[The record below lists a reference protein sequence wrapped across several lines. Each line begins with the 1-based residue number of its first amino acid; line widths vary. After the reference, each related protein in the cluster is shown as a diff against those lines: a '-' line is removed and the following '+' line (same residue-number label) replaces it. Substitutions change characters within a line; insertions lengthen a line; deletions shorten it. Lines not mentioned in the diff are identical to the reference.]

1 MTGRYLILF
10 RKNRFS
16 FLLTLISIL
25 LFLLILAPF
34 VNLTVDTFPDK
45 RGQLKDL
52 HFFLYFPS
60 NRDGL
65 RFVFFC
71 DNFHFIEK
79 IHLTSAVIFDCIIE
93 LSQTS
98 ETGLLFLPAL
108 INAFHFR
115 DCDIVKAKKISGVFS
130 CIREGT

>member
-1 MTGRYLILF
+1 MC
-10 RKNRFS
+10 
-16 FLLTLISIL
+16 LLT
-25 LFLLILAPF
+25 LAPF
-34 VNLTVDTFPDK
+34 VNLTVDTLAKGKASHSLLQRRFAPRKAVRLLPDK

-52 HFFLYFPS
+52 HFFLYFPTR
-60 NRDGL
+60 RDGL

-71 DNFHFIEK
+71 NNFHFIDK

-98 ETGLLFLPAL
+98 KSGLLFLHAL